1 MTEMVDSDDRTGR
14 FGRDLRQ
21 DFPILTRKVSSG
33 RDLVYLDSAATSQ
46 KPLQVIQALD
56 AYYCLH
62 NANVHRGVHTLAE
75 EATEAFESARKK
87 VADFLGV
94 PGPDPERCVVFTKN
108 ASEAVNL
115 VAYSY
120 GLANLKQ
127 GDRIVVTLMEHHS
140 NIVPWFLVA
149 QKTGATVEFVGLT
162 PEGELDFDDLADK
175 LSRPAKIFGCTHAS
189 NVLGTINPV
198 AEIVSTA
205 REAGAVTV
213 VDGAQ
218 AAPHMPVDIA
228 SIGCDFYV
236 ATGHKMC
243 GPTGVGILYGRPEL
257 LEEMPP
263 FLGGGEMISDVTT
276 EGARWAPVP
285 HKFEAGTPPIG
296 EAIALGAAIDYLDR
310 LGMDNVRE
318 HEKETVA
325 GALEA
330 LKDAYGDGI
339 TIHGP
344 SSARLRGAAVS
355 FSFYDIHPHDLATI
369 LDQEGVAVR
378 AGHHCAKPLMRHLGV
393 QATTRASFY
402 IYNDGA
408 DVDALV
414 KALHVAKELFGVA

>member
-1 MTEMVDSDDRTGR
+1 MDEPDDRSRR
-14 FGRDLRQ
+14 FGRNLRQ
-21 DFPILTRKVSSG
+21 DFPILGRRVSSG

-46 KPLQVIQALD
+46 KPLQVVQALD

-75 EATEAFESARKK
+75 EATEAFENARKK
-87 VADFLGV
+87 IAAFLKV
-94 PGPDPERCVVFTKN
+94 PGPQSELSVVFTKN
-108 ASEAVNL
+108 ASEAINL

-120 GLANLKQ
+120 GLANLKE

-140 NIVPWFLVA
+140 NIVPWFLLA
-149 QKTGATVEFVGLT
+149 ERTGAVVEFVGLT
-162 PEGELDFDDLADK
+162 PQGELDLEDLDVK
-175 LSRPAKIFGCTHAS
+175 LSGPVKIFGCTHAS

-198 AEIVSTA
+198 EEVVLKAK
-205 REAGAVTV
+205 EAGAVTV

-218 AAPHMPVDIA
+218 AAPHIPVDIE

-257 LEEMPP
+257 LDDMPP
-263 FLGGGEMISDVTT
+263 FLGGGEMITDVTT
-276 EGARWAPVP
+276 EGARWAPLP

-296 EAIALGAAIDYLDR
+296 EAIALGAAVDYLSG
-310 LGMDNVRE
+310 LGMENVRE
-318 HEKETVA
+318 HEKEMVGVA
-325 GALEA
+325 LDALT
-330 LKDAYGDGI
+330 DAYGGGI

-344 SSARLRGAAVS
+344 PSTEVRGAAVS

-378 AGHHCAKPLMRHLGV
+378 AGHHCAKPLMHHLGV
-393 QATTRASFY
+393 QATTRASLY
-402 IYNDGA
+402 IYNDEA

>member
-1 MTEMVDSDDRTGR
+1 MTESLEVSPR
-14 FGRDLRQ
+14 FGRDIRQ

-33 RDLVYLDSAATSQ
+33 KDLVYLDSAATSQ

-75 EATEAFESARKK
+75 EATEAFEEARRKI
-87 VADFLGV
+87 AAFLGA
-94 PGPDPERCVVFTKN
+94 PGTEPARSVVFTKN

-120 GLANLKQ
+120 GLANLKE

-149 QKTGATVEFVGLT
+149 EKTGAVVEFVGIT
-162 PEGELDFDDLADK
+162 PEGEIDLDDFDAK
-175 LSRPAKIFGCTHAS
+175 LSRPVKIFACTHAS
-189 NVLGTINPV
+189 NVLGTTNPV
-198 AEIVSTA
+198 AELVSKA
-205 REAGAVTV
+205 KEAGAVTLI
-213 VDGAQ
+213 DGAQ

-228 SIGCDFYV
+228 SLGCDFYV

-243 GPTGVGILYGRPEL
+243 GPTGVGILYGKIDL

-263 FLGGGEMISDVTT
+263 FLGGGEMIADVTT
-276 EGARWAPVP
+276 EGATWAPVP

-296 EAIALGAAIDYLDR
+296 EAIALGAAVDYLTG
-310 LGMDNVRE
+310 LGMSNVRA
-318 HEKETVA
+318 HEKEIVGT
-325 GALEA
+325 ALEA

-339 TIHGP
+339 TIYGP
-344 SSARLRGAAVS
+344 SSPERRGAAVS

-402 IYNDGA
+402 IYNDEA
-408 DVDALV
+408 DVDSLI
-414 KALHVAKELFGVA
+414 KALYVARELFGVA

>member
-1 MTEMVDSDDRTGR
+1 MTGMGATDNSTRR
-14 FGRDLRQ
+14 LGRDIRQ

-75 EATEAFESARKK
+75 EATERFENARKK
-87 VADFLGV
+87 IATFLGI
-94 PGPDPERCVVFTKN
+94 PGPDPERSVVFTKN

-120 GLANLKQ
+120 GLANLKE

-149 QKTGATVEFVGLT
+149 EKTGAVVEFVGLT
-162 PEGELDFDDLADK
+162 PEGELDLDDLDQK
-175 LSRPAKIFGCTHAS
+175 LSRPVRIFGCTHAS
-189 NVLGTINPV
+189 NVLGTINSV
-198 AEIVSTA
+198 AELVSKA
-205 REAGAVTV
+205 KEAGAVTII
-213 VDGAQ
+213 DGAQ

-243 GPTGVGILYGRPEL
+243 GPTGVGILYGKPDL
-257 LEEMPP
+257 LQEMPP
-263 FLGGGEMISDVTT
+263 FLGGGEMIADVTT

-296 EAIALGAAIDYLDR
+296 EAIALGAAVDYLSS
-310 LGMDNVRE
+310 LGMHNVRE
-318 HEKETVA
+318 HEREIVGT
-325 GALEA
+325 ALDA
-330 LKDAYGDGI
+330 LTDAYGDGI
-339 TIHGP
+339 TIYGP
-344 SSARLRGAAVS
+344 RSVDRRGAAVS

-378 AGHHCAKPLMRHLGV
+378 AGHHCAKPLMQHLRV

-402 IYNDGA
+402 IYNDEA
-408 DVDALV
+408 DVDSLI
-414 KALHVAKELFGVA
+414 KALHLAKELFGVA